1 MEASAALVHH
11 YLWLYSPAFCHLKV
25 REVEVWGVHTMVE
38 SCSRTIR
45 NSLCSQHNIEPD
57 FQDDYIQQAGYVSGY
72 CTP

>member
-1 MEASAALVHH
+1 
-11 YLWLYSPAFCHLKV
+11 
-25 REVEVWGVHTMVE
+25 MVE